1 MSAGPVPSGSVAT
14 NVAMPW
20 LLLLLVVT
28 GLTGYRYHQAQ
39 ESAAMDAHMAE
50 HHKAVQLAVELRF
63 LAQERWSNALTYQAT
78 RDARYVVRLKQS
90 ELETTRKLD
99 ELGHLF
105 STNGEHYDARV
116 PSQAKALLDNYLAV
130 YEGHI
135 WLYSLFIQAIDD
147 GDLGRETKLISL
159 LSDKIRLVRATL
171 DDLATFHIKTEQY
184 VDASQQAMQQQADV
198 VFISL
203 LAALILVGLIFSR
216 YQTLAIVRPLTD
228 LTLAARKVGAGD
240 TAELSRFKG
249 QGEIGELGRSLSQ
262 MVDKL
267 QQSHRELS
275 AQKDQIALAYA
286 DVEEQV
292 KQRTAELQRRSEE
305 LETANKDL
313 EGFSYSVSHDL
324 RAPLRAIDG
333 FIAILREDYGTK
345 LDAEGLRLFGVV
357 SDNARKMGRL
367 IDDILA
373 FSRAGRLELE
383 HASVNMNA
391 MVDEV
396 WKDLAEQR
404 SGRVVEFH
412 RADLPA
418 VTADPRALRQVWQ
431 NLLGNALKFSRGHN
445 PARIEV
451 SATSQDKLIW
461 FQVKDN
467 GAGFNAGYADK
478 LFGLFMRLHGMDEF
492 DGTGVGLAIVK
503 RFVQKH
509 GGQVAAEGAVGA
521 GATFR
526 FGLPTVPVQA
536 TSEEE

>member
-1 MSAGPVPSGSVAT
+1 MNARPLQSGSVAT

-20 LLLLLVVT
+20 LLLLLIVA

-39 ESAAMDAHMAE
+39 ESAAMDAHIE
-50 HHKAVQLAVELRF
+50 LHHKAVQLALDLRF
-63 LAQERWSNALTYQAT
+63 LAQERWSNALAYQAT
-78 RDARYVVRLKQS
+78 RDARYVVRLEQS
-90 ELETTRKLD
+90 QLETARKLD
-99 ELGHLF
+99 ELTHLF
-105 STNGEHYDARV
+105 SNNGEHYDARV
-116 PSQAKALLDNYLAV
+116 PSQAQALLDSYQV
-130 YEGHI
+130 IHEGVPE
-135 WLYSLFIQAIDD
+135 LYAQLILAIDA
-147 GDLGRETKLISL
+147 GDLGRQMRVTSL

-171 DDLATFHIKTEQY
+171 DDLAAFHIKTEQS
-184 VDASQQAMQQQADV
+184 VNASQKAMQRQADL
-198 VFISL
+198 VFIGL
-203 LAALILVGLIFSR
+203 LGALILAGLGFSR
-216 YQTLAIVRPLTD
+216 YQTLAIVRPLSD
-228 LTLAARKVGAGD
+228 LTLAAREVGAGK
-240 TAELSRFKG
+240 TADLSRFKG
-249 QGEIGELGRSLSQ
+249 QGEIGQLGHAFSQ

-275 AQKDQIALAYA
+275 AQKDQLALAYA
-286 DVEEQV
+286 DVEGQV
-292 KQRTAELQRRSEE
+292 KQRTTELQRRSEE

-333 FIAILREDYGTK
+333 FIAILREDYGAK
-345 LDAEGLRLFGVV
+345 LDAEGLRLFSVV
-357 SDNARKMGRL
+357 SDNARKMGHL

-383 HASVNMNA
+383 HARVDMNA

-396 WKDLAEQR
+396 WNDLAGQR
-404 SGRVVEFH
+404 GERVIEFH

-431 NLLGNALKFSRGHN
+431 NLLGNALKFSRDRT

-451 SATSQDKLIW
+451 SAKSQDNLIW

-467 GAGFNAGYADK
+467 GAGFNPDYVDK

-503 RFVQKH
+503 RFVSKH
-509 GGQVAAEGAVGA
+509 GGRVAAEGAVGI
-521 GATFR
+521 GAMFS
-526 FGLPTVPVQA
+526 FGLPTAPVQA